1 MSLKALSVL
10 NSPHQRLNVSFFWD
24 TRRRSR
30 IIEPTRSTNQSPAA
44 TVRSVEIGCFVD
56 VRTRYLGA
64 WTDGFEV
71 AMHLDEGCLIRRVSD
86 GSVLPDAFDWSDIR
100 PASRDRSVA

>member
-1 MSLKALSVL
+1 V
-10 NSPHQRLNVSFFWD
+10 
-24 TRRRSR
+24 
-30 IIEPTRSTNQSPAA
+30 
-44 TVRSVEIGCFVD
+44 TVRSVDIGSYVD

-64 WTDGFEV
+64 WADGFEV

-100 PASRDRSVA
+100 PSSRDRNVA

>member
-1 MSLKALSVL
+1 MES
-10 NSPHQRLNVSFFWD
+10 
-24 TRRRSR
+24 
-30 IIEPTRSTNQSPAA
+30 IRSTNEGP
-44 TVRSVEIGCFVD
+44 TPTDRSVDIGCFVD

-71 AMHLDEGCLIRRVSD
+71 AVHLDEGCLIRRLSD

-100 PASRDRSVA
+100 PASRNRNVA